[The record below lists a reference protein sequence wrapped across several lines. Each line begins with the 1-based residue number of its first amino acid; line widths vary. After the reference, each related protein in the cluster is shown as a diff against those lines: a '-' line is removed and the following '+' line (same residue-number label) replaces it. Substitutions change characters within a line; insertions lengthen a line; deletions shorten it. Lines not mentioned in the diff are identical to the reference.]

1 MKVRLP
7 QIVYNSKIL
16 AVALLLATSLFTQAV
31 PVVIGPYSLSVFATG
46 PAGSTQP
53 DSITIDHQRHIWVSF
68 TNGACPD
75 GTCGN
80 STVVEYHHN
89 GTILHTYSVLGSNDG
104 LKFNPDNR
112 TIWALR
118 NQDAN
123 PALTII
129 NPQNHTQTNYTFA
142 TPPAHGGGFDDVVF
156 LRGKI
161 YFSASNPTLDVHGH
175 NPNPSIVS
183 ITLAGNTIQTT
194 PVLYGDA
201 YAFNVATQMPVMTVQ
216 TDPDSMTVDTLGN
229 LVLDSQAD
237 SILLFI
243 NNPGTYDQNVVEVP
257 LADGSGNPVTVD
269 DTVFPNQSSGKIYF
283 TDSGTN
289 TVYVLSSESF
299 DSSKGYS
306 SSGPSIGT
314 VSLTTGLYTPIVL
327 GLSSSHGAIF
337 VPAE

>member
-1 MKVRLP
+1 
-7 QIVYNSKIL
+7 
-16 AVALLLATSLFTQAV
+16 LLAPSLIAQAA
-31 PVVIGPYSLSVFATG
+31 PTVIGSYTLTVFATG
-46 PAGSTQP
+46 PAGSTHP
-53 DSITIDHQRHIWVSF
+53 DSITIDNRGKIWVSF

-104 LKFNPDNR
+104 LKFNPDDR

-129 NPQNHTQTNYTFA
+129 NPQNHTQTDYTFA

-156 LRGKI
+156 LNGKI
-161 YFSASNPTLDVHGH
+161 YFSASNPTLDVHGN

-183 ITLAGNTIQTT
+183 ITLVGNTIQTT
-194 PVLYGDA
+194 PVLNGDA
-201 YAFNVATQMPVMTVQ
+201 YAFNVATQLPVQTVQ

-243 NNPGTYDQNVVEVP
+243 NNPETYDQNVVEVP
-257 LADGSGNPVTVD
+257 LHDASDHPVTVD
-269 DTVFPNQSSGKIYF
+269 DTAFPTQSSGTIYF

-289 TVYVLSSESF
+289 TIYALSSQSF
-299 DSSKGYS
+299 DSTKGYS

-337 VPAE
+337 VPQK